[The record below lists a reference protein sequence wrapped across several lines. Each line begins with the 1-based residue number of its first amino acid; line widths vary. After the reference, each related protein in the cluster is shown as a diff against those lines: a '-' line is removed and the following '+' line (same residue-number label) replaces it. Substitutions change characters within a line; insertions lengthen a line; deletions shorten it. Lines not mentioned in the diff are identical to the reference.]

1 MSIISIHNLVF
12 YQLKQ
17 ILKMKKVSIILFVLF
32 FVVMTKSVAQSATA
46 TTPIPVTAT
55 AETAD
60 FFAAK
65 WELSIIGTPG
75 GDKKMLATI
84 VRKEGKLTGDLGDP
98 AEPDKEKIAITSIEE
113 EATKI
118 TLAFTTSGYDVTV
131 DLEKVDDDNLKGQLM
146 GMFET
151 KAVRVK

>member
-1 MSIISIHNLVF
+1 
-12 YQLKQ
+12 
-17 ILKMKKVSIILFVLF
+17 MKKASIVLFVLF
-32 FVVMTKSVAQSATA
+32 FAAVTNSSAQTATA
-46 TTPIPVTAT
+46 TTSAPVAT
-55 AETAD
+55 ATAD

-65 WELSIIGTPG
+65 WEMTIIGTPG
-75 GDKKMLATI
+75 GDKKMIANIT
-84 VRKEGKLTGDLGDP
+84 RKDGKLTGDLGDP
-98 AEPDKEKIAITSIEE
+98 TEPDKEKIPITSIEE

-118 TLAFTTSGYDVTV
+118 TLAFSTSGYDVTV

>member
-1 MSIISIHNLVF
+1 MATISTHNLVF
-12 YQLKQ
+12 YQFKQ
-17 ILKMKKVSIILFVLF
+17 ILKMKKVSIVFVVLF
-32 FVVMTKSVAQSATA
+32 FAVMANTFAQTATA
-46 TTPIPVTAT
+46 TTPAPTAVAKDST
-55 AETAD
+55 D

-75 GDKKMLATI
+75 GDKKMLANI
-84 VRKEGKLTGDLGDP
+84 VRKDGKLTGDLGDP

-113 EATKI
+113 VANKI

-131 DLEKVDDDNLKGQLM
+131 DLEKVDADNLKGQLL

-151 KAVRVK
+151 KAVRIK

>member
-1 MSIISIHNLVF
+1 
-12 YQLKQ
+12 
-17 ILKMKKVSIILFVLF
+17 MKKVGIVFVVLF
-32 FVVMTKSVAQSATA
+32 FATITYSFAQTA
-46 TTPIPVTAT
+46 TTPAPVAAK

-65 WELSIIGTPG
+65 WELSIIGTPS

-84 VRKEGKLTGDLGDP
+84 VRKDGKLTGDLGDP
-98 AEPDKEKIAITSIEE
+98 AEPDQEKIAITSIEE

-118 TLAFTTSGYDVTV
+118 TLAFTTNGYDVTV
-131 DLEKVDDDNLKGQLM
+131 DLEIVDNDNLKGQLM

-151 KAVRVK
+151 KAVRIK

>member
-1 MSIISIHNLVF
+1 
-12 YQLKQ
+12 
-17 ILKMKKVSIILFVLF
+17 MKKVSFILFVLF
-32 FVVMTKSVAQSATA
+32 FAAMTISFAQTSVSAT
-46 TTPIPVTAT
+46 PTAT
-55 AETAD
+55 AAATD

-65 WELSIIGTPG
+65 WELSIIGVPG
-75 GDKKMLATI
+75 GDKKMLANIT
-84 VRKEGKLTGDLGDP
+84 RKDGKLVGDLGDP

-118 TLAFTTSGYDVTV
+118 TLAFTASGYDVTV
-131 DLEKVDDDNLKGQLM
+131 DLEKVDDDNLKGQMM